1 MSEQIE
7 MITASDLKPLLDDLN
22 EMRTIA
28 ETLKDTTQP
37 VFQGKRYLSDS
48 TLCRMHNIC
57 KRTLATYRAIGVLG
71 HYNLPGKILYSDT
84 DIEAFLQR
92 HYLPSFR

>member
-37 VFQGKRYLSDS
+37 VFQGRRY
-48 TLCRMHNIC
+48 M
-57 KRTLATYRAIGVLG
+57 
-71 HYNLPGKILYSDT
+71 
-84 DIEAFLQR
+84 
-92 HYLPSFR
+92 